1 MTMKILL
8 EVDIATGRVLVD
20 NLADHYTRE
29 AMGEGRPVPVWHN
42 NPAMMESP
50 PVVVSQREEIL
61 RNRICAFNKTRRKNS
76 TSWNVDNLLSLAL
89 LMDQEKCFH
98 RVAEI
103 LETSVV
109 SCRGMYNS
117 MKNAG
122 VV

>member
-8 EVDIATGRVLVD
+8 KVDIATGRVLAD

-29 AMGEGRPVPVWHN
+29 AMGEGRPDSVWHN

-61 RNRICAFNKTRRKNS
+61 RQRIRAFNKTRRKNS
-76 TSWNVDNLLSLAL
+76 TSWNDDNLLSLAL
-89 LMDQEKCFH
+89 LMDQENCIH